1 MPLRHPLTCYVIGF
15 LLLLFLGLAVASI
28 VAIHLNEA
36 PLINRSPW
44 LRTSAMCAAF
54 GMLGAS
60 IAATRKYYKVLITE
74 SASRELGKADA
85 HTVWDF
91 GWTFYYLTRPIL
103 GAILGALAFVFVFI
117 GFEILSISQNSSIS
131 RQGNMMLYAI
141 SLLSGYSVSQ
151 VLDRLNAVAKQ
162 VFAPNPPEGEH

>member
-1 MPLRHPLTCYVIGF
+1 MPLRHPITCYVIGF
-15 LLLLFLGLAVASI
+15 SLLFFLGFSLASI

-36 PLINRSPW
+36 PLITRSPW
-44 LRTSAMCAAF
+44 LRISAMCAAF

-60 IAATRKYYKVLITE
+60 LAATRKYYKVLITE
-74 SASRELGKADA
+74 STARALGKTDA
-85 HTVWDF
+85 HAVWDF

-103 GAILGALAFVFVFI
+103 GAILGALAFALVLI

-131 RQGNMMLYAI
+131 RQGNMMLYVIA
-141 SLLSGYSVSQ
+141 LLSGYAVSQ

-162 VFAPNPPEGEH
+162 VFAPNPREGEH